1 MMLAMDHV
9 KKTYRQFSLDCSLN
23 VEEGQ
28 VTGLI
33 GENGAGK
40 STTFKAALGL
50 IFPDGGQIRILG
62 KPLEK
67 LTAKDR
73 EEIGAVLGDSGF
85 NENLNVRQ
93 IASIMNTMYRQFD
106 REKFLDRCRK
116 FQLGETVKL
125 KEYSTGMLAKLKV
138 LTAVSHQARFLIL
151 DEPTAGLDVVA
162 RDAVLDLLREY
173 IAEDESRSI
182 LISSHISGDLEGI
195 CDDLYMIH
203 QGKIV
208 FHEDTDVLLGSYGLI
223 KADEGQFSRLDKEHL
238 LRVKRTDYGYQ
249 CLTAHRDFYLENY
262 PGLVV
267 EKGSVDSV
275 ITMMIGGKKA

>member
-40 STTFKAALGL
+40 EYYLKAALGL

-125 KEYSTGMLAKLKV
+125 KEYSTGMLAKLK
-138 LTAVSHQARFLIL
+138 FL
-151 DEPTAGLDVVA
+151 
-162 RDAVLDLLREY
+162 R
-173 IAEDESRSI
+173 
-182 LISSHISGDLEGI
+182 
-195 CDDLYMIH
+195 
-203 QGKIV
+203 
-208 FHEDTDVLLGSYGLI
+208 
-223 KADEGQFSRLDKEHL
+223 QFPIRP
-238 LRVKRTDYGYQ
+238 
-249 CLTAHRDFYLENY
+249 DF
-262 PGLVV
+262 
-267 EKGSVDSV
+267 
-275 ITMMIGGKKA
+275 

>member
-208 FHEDTDVLLGSYGLI
+208 FHEDTDVLLGSYGPV
-223 KADEGQFSRLDKEHL
+223 SYTHL
-238 LRVKRTDYGYQ
+238 TLPTI
-249 CLTAHRDFYLENY
+249 L
-262 PGLVV
+262 LV
-267 EKGSVDSV
+267 
-275 ITMMIGGKKA
+275 